1 MFVQNTSDGKL
12 VEQEAG
18 GGEEGKQRSVGGLH
32 VDNEEKMDS
41 LQLEYTYLLT
51 SQVHKI
57 PFCTVPN
64 IDCFIQTNII
74 LPVAVRNVDL

>member
-57 PFCTVPN
+57 RYILYCTEYGLGLQR
-64 IDCFIQTNII
+64 IDF
-74 LPVAVRNVDL
+74 

>member
-1 MFVQNTSDGKL
+1 

-51 SQVHKI
+51 SQVPYHLLSNGKYI
-57 PFCTVPN
+57 DELRYSSTKPFYKRRYLFPEN
-64 IDCFIQTNII
+64 KQTQNF
-74 LPVAVRNVDL
+74 

>member
-51 SQVHKI
+51 SQVH
-57 PFCTVPN
+57 
-64 IDCFIQTNII
+64 II
-74 LPVAVRNVDL
+74 HFVLCRIWIALKEKNDSIL

>member
-1 MFVQNTSDGKL
+1 

-18 GGEEGKQRSVGGLH
+18 GGEEGKRRSVGGLH

-51 SQVHKI
+51 SQVRKSTGFSDFRVC
-57 PFCTVPN
+57 PFS
-64 IDCFIQTNII
+64 IHQSY
-74 LPVAVRNVDL
+74 